1 MFFCKSEVDGDS
13 AYRALQKS
21 DRRATESLSAILHLK
36 GRTESEDADNES
48 SYDKAVKENDGI
60 DPLENCAL
68 DLKQLLI

>member
-1 MFFCKSEVDGDS
+1 VFFCRSEADGDS

-36 GRTESEDADNES
+36 ARSESEATDDEN
-48 SYDKAVKENDGI
+48 SYEQMENNGM

-68 DLKQLLI
+68 DLKQLI